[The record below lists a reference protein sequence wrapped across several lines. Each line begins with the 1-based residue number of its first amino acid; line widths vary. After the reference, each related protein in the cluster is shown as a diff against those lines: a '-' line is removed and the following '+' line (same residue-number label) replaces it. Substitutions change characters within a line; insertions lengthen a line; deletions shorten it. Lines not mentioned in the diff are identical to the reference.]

1 MSSDNVIYNNR
12 DELLIAVRVLVIIIC
27 PDFFHLGVRDFYLV
41 REEPKTKGCLF
52 LSFAR
57 AKSHTQVMASHP
69 RTIWS
74 HVYLKCSSLV
84 FLAPVSGG
92 LIKLPRNSS
101 LCLPT
106 DCNLPNTGV
115 SAKRYVKPHMSHDKL
130 FLAPVTAYCSL
141 QFRFLPACQG
151 ESKPLWCQE

>member
-12 DELLIAVRVLVIIIC
+12 DELLKAVAVLVIIIC

-69 RTIWS
+69 WTI
-74 HVYLKCSSLV
+74 
-84 FLAPVSGG
+84 
-92 LIKLPRNSS
+92 
-101 LCLPT
+101 
-106 DCNLPNTGV
+106 
-115 SAKRYVKPHMSHDKL
+115 
-130 FLAPVTAYCSL
+130 
-141 QFRFLPACQG
+141 
-151 ESKPLWCQE
+151 